1 MITVRQFFCRVAVP
15 GLHSEQVR
23 RSFEH
28 FLGEQMGEVLRKID
42 AEYSFSLTEEEMDRI
57 LKEVSEA
64 EVVLANR

>member
-1 MITVRQFFCRVAVP
+1 
-15 GLHSEQVR
+15 
-23 RSFEH
+23 
-28 FLGEQMGEVLRKID
+28 MGEVLRKID